1 VSSLDTPAA
10 TVKMIPMVSSLDEGG
25 SCTSYHWIADDSPLL
40 AFLPLGSTER
50 DKAECVRKL
59 LQLALKSEDDL

>member
-1 VSSLDTPAA
+1 
-10 TVKMIPMVSSLDEGG
+10 MISMVSSLDEGG

-40 AFLPLGSTER
+40 LALLPLGSTER

-59 LQLALKSEDDL
+59 LQLALEAEDDL